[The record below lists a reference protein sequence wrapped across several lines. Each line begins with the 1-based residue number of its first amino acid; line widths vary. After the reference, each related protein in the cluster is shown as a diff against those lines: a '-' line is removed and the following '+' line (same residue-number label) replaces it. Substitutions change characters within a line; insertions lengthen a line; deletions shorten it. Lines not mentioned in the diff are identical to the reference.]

1 MGAFGDV
8 EEMCSFCDHR
18 LHRLHRLRRY
28 ARNGPVTSY
37 VIPPDELP
45 LVPR

>member
-8 EEMCSFCDHR
+8 EEMCSFCDR
-18 LHRLHRLRRY
+18 RLHRLRHY

>member
-1 MGAFGDV
+1 MGAFTDV
-8 EEMCSFCDHR
+8 EGMCSFCDR
-18 LHRLHRLRRY
+18 LPHEHY